1 MKKISI
7 ILIALIWPVLVSAQE
22 KKAMANKLK
31 SITVYEQ
38 KYEKVDGKALIESVT
53 KYDQAGNIIE
63 EIEYKQGK
71 VDKHILYKYDGANN
85 KILETELDPS
95 GKKTKITEFKYT
107 NNLRTERI
115 VYDGNNRVLSKRTY
129 KYELY

>member
-95 GKKTKITEFKYT
+95 GKKTKVTEFKYT

-115 VYDGNNRVLSKRTY
+115 VYDGNNRVLSKRIY